1 MTTPS
6 ASERTVPSL
15 PASPTAPATRSVR
28 VARWLHR
35 WWPVLVPLVVVLTGS
50 WAYRWVDED
59 AFINFRIIHN
69 LLAGHGPVF
78 NVGERVEVDSD
89 PLWVA
94 TLAALRIVFPFVGL
108 PWLSV
113 VLGLACTA
121 GAFLAGGRAVVRLA
135 GRGTSSAVYPVGL
148 LVISSVAGVW
158 EFATSG
164 LEMSMVFLW
173 FATGLLALVRVEAR
187 RSRPVWTAVL
197 LGLGPLIRP
206 ELAPAAGVLLV
217 ALGIVMTAPD
227 WSGPMSRL
235 RRFGVPLA
243 AALALPCASEVAR
256 MAYYGLVVPNTA
268 LAKTADSSWW
278 SQGLAYLW
286 NFVGPY
292 WLWLPAL
299 ACALLFGLAVRDRW
313 RTRDRLAAVL
323 LAAPVVAGATDLL
336 YVVYVGGDYMHAR
349 LLLPAFFAIF
359 LPVTATG
366 RQLRT
371 VVAVPVAGVAVW
383 SVVCVG
389 WLRYGAPPGNLN
401 PQVVSISNERN
412 TWVKATGNA
421 HPITTADY
429 DHALSGIAGH
439 LLARTAAAVPPGR
452 QRLVVDT
459 DPYAPVPVASAVPAH
474 SSLPFS
480 LVVNVPAIGVIGDLA
495 GPKVYIFDT
504 FSLAN
509 PIGSHITV
517 PVHHRPGHEKEISAA
532 WMVARFTA
540 PGTRLPPGGPSPHA
554 VAAAR
559 AALSCGPLAAYLH
572 AITAPLTLRRAL
584 SDIAHAVGW
593 TTLSFSEH
601 PVRAEHQLC
610 GRTTGHGR

>member
-1 MTTPS
+1 MTAS
-6 ASERTVPSL
+6 AAPERTAPSR
-15 PASPTAPATRSVR
+15 PAAAAIPATTAAQ
-28 VARWLHR
+28 VARWLRR
-35 WWPVLVPLVVVLTGS
+35 WWPVLLPLVVVVAGA

-94 TLAALRIVFPFVGL
+94 TLVVLRIALPFVVL

-121 GAFLAGGRAVVRLA
+121 GAFVAGGRAVVRLA
-135 GRGTSSAVYPVGL
+135 GRGTTGAVYPIGL
-148 LVISSVAGVW
+148 LVVSSVAGVW

-173 FATGLLALVRVEAR
+173 FATGLLALVRIEAR
-187 RSRPVWTAVL
+187 RAKPLWTAFL

-206 ELAPAAGVLLV
+206 ELAPAACVLLA
-217 ALGIVMTAPD
+217 ALGVVMAAPG
-227 WSGPMSRL
+227 WSGPASRL

-243 AALALPCASEVAR
+243 AALALPFASELAR

-268 LAKTADSSWW
+268 LAKTAGSAWW
-278 SQGLAYLW
+278 SQGLTYLW
-286 NFVGPY
+286 NFVAPY

-299 ACALLFGLAVRDRW
+299 VCALLFGLAVRDRW
-313 RTRDRLAAVL
+313 RAADRLAVVL

-349 LLLPAFFAIF
+349 LLLPAFFALF
-359 LPVTATG
+359 LPIAATG

-371 VVAVPVAGVAVW
+371 AVAVPVAAVALW

-389 WLRYGAPPGNLN
+389 WLRYGSPPGSLN
-401 PQVVSISNERN
+401 PQVISISNERN
-412 TWVKATGNA
+412 TWVRATGDA
-421 HPITTADY
+421 HPVTTADY
-429 DHALSGIAGH
+429 DRALSGIAGH
-439 LLARTAAAVPPGR
+439 LLARTAAAVPHGH

-459 DPYAPVPVASAVPAH
+459 DPYAPVPVASAVPAR
-474 SSLPFS
+474 SPLPFS

-517 PVHHRPGHEKEISAA
+517 RVHHRPGHEKEISPA
-532 WMVARFTA
+532 WMVARFTP
-540 PGTRLPPGGPSPHA
+540 PGTRLPPGGPSPSA
-554 VAAAR
+554 VNAAR
-559 AALSCGPLAAYLH
+559 SALSCGQLAAYLH
-572 AITAPLTLRRAL
+572 AITAPLTLGRAL
-584 SDIAHAVGW
+584 SDIAHAFTW
-593 TTLSFSEH
+593 TTLSFSGN
-601 PVRAEHQLC
+601 PVRAEQQLC
-610 GRTTGHGR
+610 GHAPSRGR

>member
-1 MTTPS
+1 M
-6 ASERTVPSL
+6 
-15 PASPTAPATRSVR
+15 
-28 VARWLHR
+28 
-35 WWPVLVPLVVVLTGS
+35 LVPLVVVLTGS